1 MNQEEFD
8 KLLLWLDPDRD
19 RAGKSYEHIR
29 KSLIN
34 IFTLRKCNEAEDLT
48 DEVIN
53 RVSEK
58 VEDLMGRYVG
68 NPALYFYGVAK
79 LVFLEHSRRK
89 ALVRE
94 LPSQHGSHDPSTDDA
109 SDLMHMCLDECLETL
124 TPVNRNL
131 ILRYYEND
139 KQAKIE
145 KHKALAAEL
154 GIASGALRQR
164 ALRIRIAIQE
174 CVLNCL
180 DRKSRLGTD

>member
-1 MNQEEFD
+1 M
-8 KLLLWLDPDRD
+8 
-19 RAGKSYEHIR
+19 
-29 KSLIN
+29 
-34 IFTLRKCNEAEDLT
+34 T

-58 VEDLMGRYVG
+58 VKDLMGNYIG
-68 NPALYFYGVAK
+68 DPALYFYGVAK
-79 LVFLEHSRRK
+79 WVLVEHSRRK
-89 ALVRE
+89 ALLRE
-94 LPSQHGSHDPSTDDA
+94 MPSEYESPDPRNNDT
-109 SDLMHMCLDECLETL
+109 SDLMHECLDECLKTL
-124 TPVNRNL
+124 TPANRDL

-164 ALRIRIAIQE
+164 ALRIRIALQE

-180 DRKSRLGTD
+180 QRKSKPRED